1 MTAYVPSTQPALS
14 GIGRHW
20 QTQLALT
27 VSFLKSLGGPIR
39 LEDLALRSNVE
50 ALLHNHELV
59 QGLRQHERVKYDERT
74 GLWSYKPDFILSSK
88 SDLLI
93 LLRRAS
99 PDGGLSVKKL
109 RESWAGVTQAIEE
122 LEKEGRVLVTRT
134 EGKGAAQGEG
144 TMKMVFLDDVG
155 LEKDPLDQE
164 FKDLWRSLKTPVGD
178 ELAQELQTAGLT
190 ASSVSLPPPTSTTGK
205 KKAKGRKGPGSSNR
219 RFKITNTHLKDQG
232 IDLSKDYVPQ
242 GR

>member
-1 MTAYVPSTQPALS
+1 MTSYVPSTQPALS

-59 QGLRQHERVKYDERT
+59 DGLRNHERVKYDDRT

-99 PDGGLSVKKL
+99 PDGGLPVKKL
-109 RESWAGVTQAIEE
+109 RESWAGVTAAIEE
-122 LEKEGRVLVTRT
+122 LEREGRVLVTRT
-134 EGKGAAQGEG
+134 EGKGAAGGEG
-144 TMKMVFLDDVG
+144 TMKMVFLDDIGV
-155 LEKDPLDQE
+155 EKEPLDQE
-164 FKDLWRSLKTPVGD
+164 FKDLWRSLKTPIGD
-178 ELAQELQTAGLT
+178 DLAEELQTAGLT
-190 ASSVSLPPPTSTTGK
+190 ASSAPLANPTTQGK
-205 KKAKGRKGPGSSNR
+205 KKPKDRKRANR

>member
-1 MTAYVPSTQPALS
+1 MAQSHVPSTQPALS
-14 GIGRHW
+14 GVGRHW

-27 VSFLKSLGGPIR
+27 VSFLKNLGGPIR
-39 LEDLALRSNVE
+39 LEDLALRSGVE
-50 ALLHNHELV
+50 ALLHNAELV
-59 QGLRQHERVKYDERT
+59 QGLQQHERVKYDERT
-74 GLWSYKPDFILSSK
+74 GLWAYKPDFILSSK

-99 PDGGLSVKKL
+99 PEGGLAVKKL
-109 RESWAGVTQAIEE
+109 RESWEGVTKAIEE

-134 EGKGAAQGEG
+134 EGKGAAGGEG
-144 TMKMVFLDDVG
+144 TMKMVFLDDIG

-178 ELAQELQTAGLT
+178 ELAQELQSAGLT
-190 ASSVSLPPPTSTTGK
+190 ASSSLAPPPTTTK

-242 GR
+242 AR

>member
-1 MTAYVPSTQPALS
+1 MTTYVPSTQPGLS

-39 LEDLALRSNVE
+39 LEDLALRSGVE
-50 ALLHNHELV
+50 ALLHNAELL
-59 QGLRQHERVKYDERT
+59 QGLQQHERVKYDERT

-99 PDGGLSVKKL
+99 PDGGLPVKRL
-109 RESWAGVTQAIEE
+109 RESWAGVTGAIEE
-122 LEKEGRVLVTRT
+122 LEREGRVLVTRT
-134 EGKGAAQGEG
+134 EGKGAAGGEG
-144 TMKMVFLDDVG
+144 TMKMVFLDDIG
-155 LEKDPLDQE
+155 KEKDPLDQE
-164 FKDLWRSLKTPVGD
+164 FKDLWRSLKTPIGD
-178 ELAQELQTAGLT
+178 DLAQELQTAGLT
-190 ASSVSLPPPTSTTGK
+190 ASSAAPPPPTTTAK

-232 IDLSKDYVPQ
+232 IDLSKDYVPNQ
-242 GR
+242 Q

>member
-1 MTAYVPSTQPALS
+1 MSYVPSTQPGLS

-27 VSFLKSLGGPIR
+27 VSFLKSLNGPIR
-39 LEDLALRSNVE
+39 LEDLALRSGVE
-50 ALLHNHELV
+50 ALLHNQELV
-59 QGLRQHERVKYDERT
+59 DGLKQHERVKFDERT

-99 PDGGLSVKKL
+99 PEGGLPVKKL
-109 RESWAGVTQAIEE
+109 RESWAGVISAIEE
-122 LEKEGRVLVTRT
+122 LEKEGRVLVIRT
-134 EGKGAAQGEG
+134 DGKGAAMGEG
-144 TMKMVFLDDVG
+144 TMKMVFLDDLG
-155 LEKDPLDQE
+155 GNKGEENLDQE
-164 FKDLWRSLKTPVGD
+164 FKDLWRTFKTPQGD
-178 ELAQELQTAGLT
+178 DLAEELRTAGLT
-190 ASSVSLPPPTSTTGK
+190 SSSASAAPPTTTGK

-242 GR
+242 R